1 MSSILVIEDEKGIL
15 GLIEAALAH
24 HGHSVETAEDGREGV
39 QKFDYGSFDMVITDF
54 LMPRL
59 DGHGVV
65 QHIRK
70 SSRRRTPIIGMSG
83 TPWHMEGVDCDEILL
98 KPFPLQKLVE
108 SVRRLSG
115 AFTAAE
121 QAA

>member
-15 GLIEAALAH
+15 GLISEALAE
-24 HGHSVETAEDGREGV
+24 HGHCVETAEDGREGV
-39 QKFDYGSFDMVITDF
+39 RKFDYGRFDMVITDF

-70 SSRRRTPIIGMSG
+70 SPRRRTPIIGMSG
-83 TPWHMEGVDCDEILL
+83 TPWHLDGVDCDAVLL
-98 KPFPLQKLVE
+98 KPFPLKKLVE
-108 SVRRLSG
+108 SVQSLAC
-115 AFTAAE
+115 AFAGAE

>member
-24 HGHSVETAEDGREGV
+24 HGHSVETAEDGRAGV

-54 LMPRL
+54 LMPQL

-65 QHIRK
+65 QHIR
-70 SSRRRTPIIGMSG
+70 SSPRHRTPIIGMSG
-83 TPWHMEGVDCDEILL
+83 TPWHLEGADCDAILL
-98 KPFPLQKLVE
+98 KPFPLQKLVD
-108 SVRRLSG
+108 SVKNLASVFASAG
-115 AFTAAE
+115 